1 MEPLNVAIFCSNPV
15 FLSLILLFSLLI
27 CLKLGKKKNLNLPP
41 SPPKLPFIGN
51 IHQLGKLP
59 HRSLRDL
66 AKKYGSLL
74 LLQLGYNPTVLIS
87 SADVVREI
95 VQNHDI
101 VFSDRPRTI
110 AGEIFLYGWRD
121 MVFAPYGDYWR
132 QVRKISVVELFSQRR
147 VHSFQPVRDQEVEVI
162 INKLRRASLKG
173 ESIDLSEMLMFV
185 SSNIVSRCVLS
196 HKSEEEGGCSKFGE
210 LSKRLL
216 ILFTGFCIGD
226 MFPYLKWL
234 DFLTGY
240 IPSMKALS
248 AELDAFFDLV
258 VQEHRSLEEH
268 DDAIATVTKDFVS
281 IIMQLQKD
289 GMLEMDLT
297 QDNIK
302 AILLD
307 MFIGG
312 TDTTTTTTE
321 WMMAELLKH
330 PNVMT
335 KVQQEVRNVVGSK
348 SNVDVEDL
356 NKMVYLKCVLKE
368 TLRLHP
374 VVPLLVPR
382 KTSASVEL
390 AGYDI
395 PSNTTVVINA
405 WAIQRDPK
413 WWEEPEEF
421 VPERFE
427 NSSIDLNGQ
436 DFHFIPFGFGRR
448 QCPGWPFGVVSIEY
462 VMANLLYWFD
472 WKLPAGEIVE
482 NFDMTELYGLT
493 VTKKA
498 PLHVT
503 PISHLS
509 S

>member
-1 MEPLNVAIFCSNPV
+1 MELLNVAKLSSNPV
-15 FLSLILLFSLLI
+15 FPSLILLFTLLI
-27 CLKLGKKKNLNLPP
+27 FLKLTRKKNLNLPP
-41 SPPKLPFIGN
+41 SPPKLPLIGN

-66 AKKYGSLL
+66 SKNYGSLL
-74 LLQLGYNPTVLIS
+74 LLHLGYNPTVLVS
-87 SADVVREI
+87 SADVVRDI
-95 VQNHDI
+95 VKNHDI
-101 VFSDRPRTI
+101 VFSDRPRTT
-110 AGEIFLYGWRD
+110 AGEIFLYGCRD
-121 MVFAPYGDYWR
+121 MVFAPYGEYWR

-147 VHSFQPVRDQEVEVI
+147 VHSFQGVREEEVEVI
-162 INKLRRASLKG
+162 INKIRRACLKG

-196 HKSEEEGGCSKFGE
+196 HKSEEEGESSKFGQ

-216 ILFTGFCIGD
+216 ILFTGFCVGD
-226 MFPYLKWL
+226 MFPWLRWL

-258 VQEHRSLEEH
+258 VQEHRSLENQ
-268 DDAIATVTKDFVS
+268 DDATSTKDFVS

-330 PNVMT
+330 PNVMR
-335 KVQQEVRNVVGSK
+335 KVQQEVRTVVGNKSK
-348 SNVDVEDL
+348 VDVDDL
-356 NKMVYLKCVLKE
+356 NKMSYLECVLKE

-382 KTSASVEL
+382 KTSASVKL
-390 AGYDI
+390 GGYDI
-395 PSNTTVVINA
+395 PSNTTVLINA
-405 WAIQRDPK
+405 WAIQRDPR
-413 WWEEPEEF
+413 WWDEPEEF
-421 VPERFE
+421 IPERFE
-427 NSSIDLNGQ
+427 NSSIDLKAQ

-448 QCPGWPFGVVSIEY
+448 RCPGWPFGVVSIEY

-472 WKLPAGEIVE
+472 WKLPTGESAE
-482 NFDMTELYGLT
+482 NLDMTELYGLT

-498 PLHVT
+498 PLLVT
-503 PISHLS
+503 PTSHLAF
-509 S
+509 